1 MVAHPERV
9 RVLTAARRRP
19 PYGELAFW
27 LLAMLL
33 VSPLLIYYR
42 AGVMPLAALFTI
54 AAGIALG
61 LALTGRRLHGVLLD
75 DALSA
80 RDGKGRFLMTF
91 GMALLLAV
99 SRAPGVRGRAALRAA
114 TGVAQAPGM
123 SYYRSGPARGGW
135 GGGETLGLPAVTPVN
150 KALMIACGVVW
161 GVQLLSGPIFGS
173 VDLGRPIW
181 GSSPST

>member
-1 MVAHPERV
+1 VVAHPERAG
-9 RVLTAARRRP
+9 VLTAARRRP

-27 LLAMLL
+27 FLAILL

-61 LALTGRRLHGVLLD
+61 LALTGRRLHGALLD

-91 GMALLLAV
+91 GMALLLLFLVLLGAAV
-99 SRAPGVRGRAALRAA
+99 ALLFVLQQAAPK
-114 TGVAQAPGM
+114 
-123 SYYRSGPARGGW
+123 
-135 GGGETLGLPAVTPVN
+135 LPV
-150 KALMIACGVVW
+150 
-161 GVQLLSGPIFGS
+161 
-173 VDLGRPIW
+173 
-181 GSSPST
+181 